1 MNVYVL
7 RDTVVGDTPGNCHDT
22 EAGGL
27 TLAVRLELPVLN
39 DHFLYYDKVH
49 YHSTFIP
56 HMRPGLLIAT
66 FDYGMDDALGSYR
79 LVACARDIIHFAE
92 SSTGLGMEIPWESWG
107 PASTRIFL
115 GVPESDQAFLWSVR
129 IHLSFVLFV
138 LLTISQSSYMYRR
151 QSNRFSAGFGRPR

>member
-7 RDTVVGDTPGNCHDT
+7 RDTAVGDTPGNRHDT

-27 TLAVRLELPVLN
+27 TLAVRLGLPVLN
-39 DHFLYYDKVH
+39 DYFVCYDKVH
-49 YHSTFIP
+49 YRSTFIS

-66 FDYGMDDALGSYR
+66 FDYGMHDDALGSYR

-115 GVPESDQAFLWSVR
+115 DVLESDQAFLWSVNSPLVCV
-129 IHLSFVLFV
+129 ICVIDHLSV
-138 LLTISQSSYMYRR
+138 LLHVPQAIGPL
-151 QSNRFSAGFGRPR
+151 FSWLR